1 MIYSYDLLARIS
13 KRLEISKSNEAHVH
27 LLIIM
32 GNIMYFEQ
40 DLGDWIHQGEIMSKI
55 LGLLN
60 AETGEGEVTLH
71 KTEVMYLMEIIV
83 RAASPQDL
91 TFFIKNLEMFK
102 HMNKFME
109 KTAFY
114 TKMLDKYLK

>member
-13 KRLEISKSNEAHVH
+13 KRLEISKTNDAHVH

-32 GNIMYFEQ
+32 SNIMYFEQ

-60 AETGEGEVTLH
+60 AETATLKV

-109 KTAFY
+109 KT
-114 TKMLDKYLK
+114 LDS